1 MSELFSVFK
10 MYFSVES
17 KEKEQMNLQNTNE
30 LIYKTEIVTDVKNQ
44 LMGWGGHWDKLE
56 IGINIYMLLYKIYN

>member
-1 MSELFSVFK
+1 

-30 LIYKTEIVTDVKNQ
+30 LIYKIEIVTNVKSQ
-44 LMGWGGHWDKLE
+44 LIFMCWGRHWDKL
-56 IGINIYMLLYKIYN
+56 GDRG

>member
-1 MSELFSVFK
+1 

-30 LIYKTEIVTDVKNQ
+30 LIYKTEIDTDVKNQ
-44 LMGWGGHWDKLE
+44 LIVMGWGGHWDKLE
-56 IGINIYMLLYKIYN
+56 IGISIHMLLYKIYN